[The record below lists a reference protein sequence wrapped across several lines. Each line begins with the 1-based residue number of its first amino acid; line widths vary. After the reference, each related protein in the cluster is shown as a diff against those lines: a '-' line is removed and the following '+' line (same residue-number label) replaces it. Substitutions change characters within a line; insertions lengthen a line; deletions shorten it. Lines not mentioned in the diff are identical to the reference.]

1 MPMDNNYPYAPDFR
15 PILQVGQ
22 TAHIIRGNPENFVD
36 VEVVGVYSLGV
47 HRHVFSASM
56 TTSAL
61 GQDCIHLDNN
71 NGELSQ
77 IRYIPRGRFRVHL
90 QNPIGVDMYTSQGSV
105 KGSQTEG
112 WFIDNVSGDPDEI
125 PQVRSAMFALSEF
138 LIYED
143 ETPRFDL
150 YGLAPAAQIAAVVDF
165 YGIGFALKKTEK
177 TPPVTI
183 WASGR
188 PRGQELGT

>member
-1 MPMDNNYPYAPDFR
+1 MPMENNYPYAPDFR

-22 TAHIIRGNPENFVD
+22 TARLIRGNPENFVD
-36 VEVVGVYSLGV
+36 VEVTGVFPLGV
-47 HRHVFSASM
+47 HVHDFGTM
-56 TTSAL
+56 TTSSL
-61 GQDCIHLDNN
+61 NQDCTHLDMD
-71 NGELSQ
+71 NGEMAQ

-90 QNPIGVDMYTSQGSV
+90 QNPNGVDIYRTQGSA
-105 KGSQTEG
+105 KGDQTAG

-125 PQVRSAMFALSEF
+125 HQVRSAMFALSEF
-138 LIYED
+138 LVYED

-150 YGLAPAAQIAAVVDF
+150 YGLAPAAQIEMYVHF
-165 YGIGFALKKTEK
+165 YGFGFSLRKADK

-183 WASGR
+183 WTSGR